1 MNATIYRANKLPVD
15 ISIPHDWS
23 AFCGFVGLGVVF
35 LLVAAI
41 LAKVKIRDLPGN
53 PLYWHFWV
61 IANAEVPPLVSSNS
75 MFKIYRPYM
84 FFWAGSLGLFLVALL
99 VLVSMLGTN

>member
-1 MNATIYRANKLPVD
+1 MNATIYRANRLPID

-23 AFCGFVGLGVVF
+23 SFCGFAGLGIAF

-41 LAKVKIRDLPGN
+41 LAKVRVRDLPVN

-61 IANAEVPPLVSSNS
+61 IANAELPPLVSSNS
-75 MFKIYRPYM
+75 IFRTYRPYL
-84 FFWAGSLGLFLVALL
+84 FFWAGSLGLFLLALL
-99 VLVSMLGTN
+99 VLISMLVTH